1 MIEKFFYAT
10 IITVLLSIL
19 LEFYPFYSPKNLNH
33 KEARQKYNHLQS
45 YVD

>member
-1 MIEKFFYAT
+1 MIEKIFYAA

-19 LEFYPFYSPKNLNH
+19 LEFYPFYSPKSLNH
-33 KEARQKYNHLQS
+33 KEAIQKYNHLQS